1 MISVGSRDGRKRLG
15 LGLEMEETELEE
27 GEALSY
33 RDEEEDSTIDPDID
47 LSYIEEKIQNVLGH
61 FQKDF
66 EGGVSAE
73 NLGAKFGGYGSFLP
87 TYQRSPSW
95 SHTRSPAEVRNYDS
109 PRSPRKLHLEDQRQN
124 SLASSSASPS
134 ARSGAASGKG
144 ASAGNSLKGNGY
156 LQSRHAEGSSLKTEV
171 SKKSVNPSD
180 QRTLKVRIK
189 VGSENLPTQKNAEIY
204 SGLGLVVSPSSSLD
218 DSPAASGGQCGKL
231 LDVPEESP
239 TSILQEKDTDID
251 TLGCEEL
258 VSNALKLPLLSSSQH
273 DALKDEAKGEIFSS
287 FTEKEHIDSESAQD
301 IGRIEKL
308 GGRMGSSGK
317 VFESKK
323 GNLASDIAACPKAE
337 KSHALDQSESNVSK
351 GSKALSCA
359 EPAGPSKQAVVQKG
373 GSVSEEGFKPVR
385 EKSSTGG
392 KRKQKKD
399 HERPRDR
406 YKDFF
411 GDVGFEDD
419 DNESISGEMTSSGR
433 LKDAQVVGKRS
444 LSEDR
449 NTSKEKYSGKSSE
462 KPLSAEKYPRF
473 TSHLAPPGS
482 GPSSEAP
489 IGMVPLVNEDW
500 VSCDKCQKWRLLPL
514 GTNPKSL
521 PDKWLC
527 RMLTWLQIFSWGMD
541 GLFVDSQFRV
551 ASVCVAR
558 GPLIQER
565 TKTVVASTADNAVGE
580 NGH

>member
-33 RDEEEDSTIDPDID
+33 RDEEEDSTIDPDIA
-47 LSYIEEKIQNVLGH
+47 LSYIEEKLQNVLGH

-109 PRSPRKLHLEDQRQN
+109 PRSPRKDQRQN

-134 ARSGAASGKG
+134 ARSGAASGKA

-156 LQSRHAEGSSLKTEV
+156 LQSRHAEGSSLKTEA

-239 TSILQEKDTDID
+239 PVFFRSNQKLLDQKKLKSSEKDAAFTTELPNPKNNGNKDNTVSLLKKEKDTDID

-273 DALKDEAKGEIFSS
+273 DALKDEAKGELFSS

-351 GSKALSCA
+351 GSKAPSAA

-373 GSVSEEGFKPVR
+373 GSVSEEGFKPAR

-392 KRKQKKD
+392 KRKQKVAQSIDAQGAHMTKDELVVESLTPKSGKSPYTKSLVSKNNASDLQKD
-399 HERPRDR
+399 HERPTDK

-449 NTSKEKYSGKSSE
+449 NTSKEKYSCKSSE

-473 TSHLAPPGS
+473 TSHLAPPEMGR
-482 GPSSEAP
+482 
-489 IGMVPLVNEDW
+489 VL
-500 VSCDKCQKWRLLPL
+500 K
-514 GTNPKSL
+514 
-521 PDKWLC
+521 
-527 RMLTWLQIFSWGMD
+527 LQ
-541 GLFVDSQFRV
+541 
-551 ASVCVAR
+551 
-558 GPLIQER
+558 
-565 TKTVVASTADNAVGE
+565 
-580 NGH
+580 